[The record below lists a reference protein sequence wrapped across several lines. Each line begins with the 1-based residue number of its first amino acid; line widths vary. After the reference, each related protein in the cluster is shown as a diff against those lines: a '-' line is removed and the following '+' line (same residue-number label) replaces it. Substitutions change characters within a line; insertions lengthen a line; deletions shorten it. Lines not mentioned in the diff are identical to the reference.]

1 MAFEQAAIK
10 VEKEKEF
17 EQLKAAIN
25 RALSLGS
32 VQKYLKRVSKAGIR
46 IRDFDSVLAKGILEQ
61 LDQQQCPRAASWYS
75 MLTISD
81 QAQIKEYYLFKVEE
95 IAPELR
101 SKFHKLYQY
110 Y

>member
-25 RALSLGS
+25 RALSFEN

-46 IRDFDSVLAKGILEQ
+46 VRDFDSVLAKGILEAV
-61 LDQQQCPRAASWYS
+61 DQQGCQKAASLYS
-75 MLTISD
+75 TLTISD

-101 SKFHKLYQY
+101 AKFHKLYQY